1 MKHVQKMLV
10 PEHLLQSLETE
21 HRLTSPPQLTT
32 LSRLDQDM
40 KHITDSTLPADQKVA
55 LLDQLLQRYQ
65 GLVKQMKSET
75 NAKHAGTAKTTPN
88 APSPNHSPTISEV
101 QPKKTEQSYTR
112 WSIQNS
118 CQDRNTTF
126 SYRTGNRSLDL

>member
-1 MKHVQKMLV
+1 MKHLL
-10 PEHLLQSLETE
+10 HLLHSLETE

-32 LSRLDQDM
+32 LTRLDQDM
-40 KHITDSTLPADQKVA
+40 KHISDSTLPADQKVA
-55 LLDQLLQRYQ
+55 LLDRLLQRYQ
-65 GLVKQMKSET
+65 GLSKQMKSET
-75 NAKHAGTAKTTPN
+75 KTKPAGTTTTTPN
-88 APSPNHSPTISEV
+88 APTPNHSPTISEV
-101 QPKKTEQSYTR
+101 QPKKTAHRKLPAITR